1 MEELRR
7 CRRRG
12 DGGGEDWAWRRI
24 EEEVKV
30 VVIGHVYKVRSKL
43 KIL

>member
-1 MEELRR
+1 MEGLRR

-30 VVIGHVYKVRSKL
+30 VVKGNVNKVSSKI